1 MIIIKCAKCK
11 EKIIK
16 YVKIGKG
23 NIHRCYKKR
32 IQEYY
37 VSLDGNELKCPTCG
51 RVIGT
56 DQGNL
61 IKMNHHEFITSGTRN

>member
-37 VSLDGNELKCPTCG
+37 VPLENKELKCPKCG
-51 RVIGT
+51 TIIGI
-56 DQGNL
+56 DVGDR
-61 IKMNHHEFITSGTRN
+61 IKMFHNAFVCSGTRN